1 MHRLGKPGSGGWFT
15 VVGMGL
21 LAAFPVYL
29 ELSSFVAAIGMGIA
43 MGALVWFVLKEGG
56 RPPFVRN

>member
-1 MHRLGKPGSGGWFT
+1 MLKLGKPGSGGWFT

-29 ELSSFVAAIGMGIA
+29 ELSSFIAGIGIGIA
-43 MGALVWFVLKEGG
+43 IAALVWFVLQ
-56 RPPFVRN
+56 

>member
-1 MHRLGKPGSGGWFT
+1 MPELGKPGSGGWFT

-21 LAAFPVYL
+21 LAAFPDFPV
-29 ELSSFVAAIGMGIA
+29 VAAIGRGVA
-43 MGALVWFVLKEGG
+43 MGALFWLVLKEGG